1 MDKIHIE
8 IIQPSGKKLDSMI
21 DSVIIPGSEG
31 DFEVLPDH
39 TPFITKIRPGTLF
52 VQTDNKDFKF
62 AIHDGFVTV
71 ENNHIII
78 ITETI
83 ENDNEIDLDRAEAAK
98 KRAESRL
105 SSGSK
110 DIDFRRASV
119 ALHRA
124 LARINTIS

>member
-8 IIQPSGKKLDSMI
+8 IIQPRGKKLDAMI

-39 TPFITKIRPGTLF
+39 TPFITKVRPGVLLITKEGQL
-52 VQTDNKDFKF
+52 VKF

-71 ENNHIII
+71 EGNHIII
-78 ITETI
+78 ISERVETK
-83 ENDNEIDLDRAEAAK
+83 NEIDLARAEAAK
-98 KRAESRL
+98 ERAEKRIY
-105 SSGSK
+105 SGDK
-110 DIDFRRASV
+110 DIDYRRASI

-124 LARINTIS
+124 IARIHINS